1 MFSNNVP
8 NRTHVQTVP
17 GSVVVGLFPIYSVYK
32 SEIPVTFLM
41 TMTKY
46 LANRNWRKGGF
57 FWLTV
62 WRGSISPQEHGNV
75 ILRTCRCLIL
85 SFVVWAVGQIS
96 RLLPAV
102 EVALCYQDQNKQTL
116 GGAYLTSKF
125 KVEITLPAAWCK
137 VYCCDQHGVH
147 LPLHRALSLGM
158 TSYILCHMLTG

>member
-17 GSVVVGLFPIYSVYK
+17 GFVVVGLFPIYSVYK

-62 WRGSISPQEHGNV
+62 WRGSISPQENGNV

-116 GGAYLTSKF
+116 GRNLSSRWKWPYQLLDAKFIVVISMVFTSLCT
-125 KVEITLPAAWCK
+125 VPCPSAW
-137 VYCCDQHGVH
+137 
-147 LPLHRALSLGM
+147 PP
-158 TSYILCHMLTG
+158 TSCATCSQDSFS